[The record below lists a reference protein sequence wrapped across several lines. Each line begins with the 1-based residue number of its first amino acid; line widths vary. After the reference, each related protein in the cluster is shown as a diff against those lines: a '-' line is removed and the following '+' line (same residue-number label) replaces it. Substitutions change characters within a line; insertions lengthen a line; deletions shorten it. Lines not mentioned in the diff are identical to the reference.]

1 MKRSWIFTGVLIC
14 IIFSGLAFSAPK
26 WVTIRSSQ
34 EGPPQSTLTN
44 NTSDSVVFIVTIPGF
59 YKEDINWEDTTY
71 QKLRFP
77 TGTTLTDSGFPELP
91 TVAHSIA
98 IPNCEGVTV
107 TVNAYN
113 PTYLT
118 DYYYQVNIK
127 QN

>member
-1 MKRSWIFTGVLIC
+1 MKHQNLFCVIAVSLSCYAVA
-14 IIFSGLAFSAPK
+14 FSGPS
-26 WVTIRSSQ
+26 WVMVRSSQ
-34 EGPPQSTLTN
+34 DSSSDIDLITN
-44 NTSDSVVFIVTIPGF
+44 TADSVVFIVTIPGF
-59 YKEDINWEDTTY
+59 FTEDTTY
-71 QKLRFP
+71 DKTTYQRLSFP
-77 TGTTLTDSGFPELP
+77 NGTVLIDSGFPELP